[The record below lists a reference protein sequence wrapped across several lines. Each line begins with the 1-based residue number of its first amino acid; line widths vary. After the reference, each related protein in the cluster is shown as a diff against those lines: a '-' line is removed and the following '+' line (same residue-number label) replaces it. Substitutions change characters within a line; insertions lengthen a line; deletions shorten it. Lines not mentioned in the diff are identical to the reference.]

1 MNTKFFQDH
10 FEKLN
15 FNLDNKIIKK
25 FTPIISQ
32 DFEKDKVNFHL
43 FGKSVKM
50 KTKK

>member
-10 FEKLN
+10 FEILN

-32 DFEKDKVNFHL
+32 DFEKDKVNFS
-43 FGKSVKM
+43 FWKDVKM
-50 KTKK
+50 RKK